1 MSCSKLK
8 IVDEKRVIYEQTHN
22 EKNMKYRIRKYDDT
36 SSQTIHKTEKQNE
49 TTVVKRTWAYHC

>member
-8 IVDEKRVIYEQTHN
+8 IVDEKRVISEQNHN
-22 EKNMKYRIRKYDDT
+22 EKKMKYRIRKYDT

-49 TTVVKRTWAYHC
+49 TIVVKRTWAYHC